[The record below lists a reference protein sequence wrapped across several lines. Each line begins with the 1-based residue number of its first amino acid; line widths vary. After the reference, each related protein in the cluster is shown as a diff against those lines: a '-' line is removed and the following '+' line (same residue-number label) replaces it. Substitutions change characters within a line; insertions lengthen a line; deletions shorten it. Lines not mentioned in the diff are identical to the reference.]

1 MTREAN
7 AALLEEL
14 RREYGRMADRCVSI
28 SAIAGREI
36 DHAPAIDYW
45 SFDPADLENELWSR
59 MPELESGLDIVP
71 DSAWPSAPG
80 RDGRIRGRIKR
91 LIMRLAMPLVRHSLE
106 KQGRFN
112 HYARHMHFIHFL
124 ALKQMRRQVDR
135 LEGENRELRG
145 RLDILESMRAATEPA
160 DHD

>member
-7 AALLEEL
+7 AALLAEL
-14 RREYGRMADRCVSI
+14 RREYGRLADRSGSI

-36 DHAPAIDYW
+36 DHDTAIDYW

-59 MPELESGLDIVP
+59 MPELESGLDIEP
-71 DSAWPSAPG
+71 DGAWPSAPG
-80 RDGRIRGRIKR
+80 LGGRIRGRIKR
-91 LIMRLAMPLVRHSLE
+91 LILRLAMPLVRHSLE

-112 HYARHMHFIHFL
+112 RYAKHMHFIQFL
-124 ALKQMRRQVDR
+124 AFKQLRRQVDR

-145 RLDILESMRAATEPA
+145 RLDVLEATRPDTEP
-160 DHD
+160 DGHE

>member
-1 MTREAN
+1 MTREAQ

-14 RREYGRMADRCVSI
+14 RREYGRMADGSGSI

-36 DHAPAIDYW
+36 DHDPAIDYW

-71 DSAWPSAPG
+71 DSAWLAAPG
-80 RDGRIRGRIKR
+80 FGGRIRGRIKR
-91 LIMRLAMPLVRHSLE
+91 LIMRLALPLIRRSLE
-106 KQGRFN
+106 KQDRFN
-112 HYARHMHFIHFL
+112 HYSRHMHFIQFL
-124 ALKQMRRQVDR
+124 AFKQMRRQLNR

-145 RLDILESMRAATEPA
+145 RLDVLEALRAATEPV
-160 DHD
+160 DHE

>member
-14 RREYGRMADRCVSI
+14 RREYGLIVDRSASI

-36 DHAPAIDYW
+36 DHDPAIDYW

-71 DSAWPSAPG
+71 DAAWPSTPG
-80 RDGRIRGRIKR
+80 LGGRIRGRIKR
-91 LIMRLAMPLVRHSLE
+91 QIMRLAMPLVRRSLE

-112 HYARHMHFIHFL
+112 HYSRHMHFIQFL
-124 ALKQMRRQVDR
+124 AFKQMRRQVDR

-145 RLDILESMRAATEPA
+145 RLDILESMRPATEPD

>member
-14 RREYGRMADRCVSI
+14 RREYGRMADRSGSI

-36 DHAPAIDYW
+36 DHDPAIDYW

-80 RDGRIRGRIKR
+80 RGGRIRGRIKR

-112 HYARHMHFIHFL
+112 HYARHMHFIQFL